1 MAEINSTRQFY
12 NEVEI
17 ICTAFESMLPWVGN
31 ESDRVEFVQVPI
43 IRRFRNLLEQAD
55 SLVGPDEHD

>member
-1 MAEINSTRQFY
+1 MATINSTRQFY

-17 ICTAFESMLPWVGN
+17 ICTALESMLHWVGN

-43 IRRFRNLLEQAD
+43 IRRFRDLLDQAD
-55 SLVGPDEHD
+55 SLVGADEV